1 MIVLLWCGGSA
12 FAPKNERSGLLAE
25 IKPFRGIRYNQ
36 SAIGDLSFVVAPP
49 YDVISEKE
57 RNYYYNLHPYNVI
70 RLIFN
75 RPLKTDNPGDSY
87 ERAANFFKRWLSQR
101 ILIRDPEPAIY
112 IYRQRYIVGDTY
124 RECTGLVCRVKI
136 EDFASGNIFPH
147 EEIMPKPFEDRLL
160 LLEHVQANLSMIHAL
175 YSDPKEKLKDSILG
189 GMEKFPI
196 AQFQT
201 RDGVAHDL
209 WCETEERFIKQVSS
223 FLSKRA
229 LYIAD
234 GHHRYQTALEYSR
247 RLKEEGKI
255 IDEQDPRNYVMM
267 WLVELENPGL
277 TILPVHRV
285 IASDGTSEKLIS
297 EAERWFE
304 IEKLERH
311 GEALS
316 GQVYDLLRRLESTG
330 EGKPVFGLYLGPRD
344 GFRIL
349 VWNEEHDPAE
359 LIAGGESPYYKR
371 LDVTVLHKLLLGDVL
386 GIPEDGLS
394 VEKNVFF
401 VKDAVE
407 AANMVESGKGLFA
420 FFLKPPK
427 ASDVKLIADQ
437 GERMPQKSTY
447 FFPKPCSGLVMNSI
461 TEW

>member
-1 MIVLLWCGGSA
+1 M
-12 FAPKNERSGLLAE
+12 AE

-36 SAIGDLSFVVAPP
+36 SAIGDLSLVVAPP

-57 RNYYYNLHPYNVI
+57 RSYYYNLHPYNVI
-70 RLIFN
+70 RLILN
-75 RPLKTDNPGDSY
+75 HPLKTDNPGDCY
-87 ERAANFFKRWLSQR
+87 RRAANFFKRWLSQR
-101 ILIRDPEPAIY
+101 ILVRDSEPAIY
-112 IYRQRYIVGDTY
+112 IYRQRCIVGDTY

-136 EDFASGNIFPH
+136 EDFSSGNIFPH
-147 EEIMPKPFEDRLL
+147 EEIMPKPFEDRML
-160 LLEHVQANLSMIHAL
+160 LLENVQANLSMVHAL
-175 YSDPKEKLKDSILG
+175 YSDPQEKLKESILK
-189 GMEKFPI
+189 GMEKFPA

-209 WCETEERFIKQVSS
+209 WYETEERFIKQVCS
-223 FLSKRA
+223 FLSKKA

-234 GHHRYQTALEYSR
+234 GHHRYQTALEYSK

-255 IDEQDPRNYVMM
+255 TDEEDPRNYVMM

-285 IASDGTSEKLIS
+285 IASGGACEPACEKLMS
-297 EAERWFE
+297 MAEKWFE
-304 IEKLERH
+304 IEKLEGG

-316 GQVYDLLRRLESTG
+316 GQVYDLLRRLGSVG

-349 VWNEEHDPAE
+349 TWNNKHDPAE
-359 LIAGGESPYYKR
+359 LIEGDKSPYYKR
-371 LDVTVLHKLLLGDVL
+371 LDVSVLHELLLRDVL
-386 GIPEDGLS
+386 GIPEDGPS
-394 VEKNVFF
+394 IEKNIFF

-420 FFLKPPK
+420 FFLRPPK
-427 ASDVKLIADQ
+427 AEEVKLIAEQ
-437 GERMPQKSTY
+437 GEKMPQKSTY
-447 FFPKPCSGLVMNSI
+447 FFPKPCSGLVINSI